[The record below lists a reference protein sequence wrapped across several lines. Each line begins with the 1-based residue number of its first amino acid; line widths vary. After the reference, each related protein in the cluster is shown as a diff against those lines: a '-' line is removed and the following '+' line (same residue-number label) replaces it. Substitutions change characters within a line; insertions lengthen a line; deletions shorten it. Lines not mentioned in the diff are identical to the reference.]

1 MSTKIY
7 NAFKVVNVKKPITLN
22 TLSEI
27 NKNLKEE
34 AFKIFREEL
43 VEVIGRR
50 VWYFQDLYS
59 YYGEDIFEK
68 IKDKDMIACINQ
80 IKDGTDLESIA
91 RHDILNLKSRLKDK
105 DNSEYLSDFG
115 QFKIIYFPDKS
126 NVFGMY
132 FGDNTYSKIIW
143 DNEHFVDYN
152 YQNQTDMPD
161 GMTKQKWK
169 TREKTWDRIFDTDSI
184 PRNHGFEVEI
194 LNCNDSTT
202 LFNILKDKSFGK
214 EAVNFGKKE
223 INKRVRRV
231 RETVNCPLFSDG
243 ANYETI
249 AKISRSN
256 EYNEWCELVEKDIKS
271 KLIFEN

>member
-43 VEVIGRR
+43 VEAIGRR

-68 IKDKDMIACINQ
+68 IKDKDIIACINR

-91 RHDILNLKSRLKDK
+91 RHDILNLKSQLKDK

-143 DNEHFVDYN
+143 ANEYFEDYS

-161 GMTKQKWK
+161 GMTKQRWK

-184 PRNHGFEVEI
+184 PKNHGFEVEI

-202 LFNILKDKSFGK
+202 LFNILEDKSFGK

-231 RETVNCPLFSDG
+231 RETVNCPLFPDG
-243 ANYETI
+243 ADYETI

-256 EYNEWCELVEKDIKS
+256 EYNEWCELVEKDIES
-271 KLIFEN
+271 KLIS

>member
-27 NKNLKEE
+27 NKSLKVE

-43 VEVIGRR
+43 IEVIGRR

-68 IKDKDMIACINQ
+68 IKDKDMIACINR
-80 IKDGTDLESIA
+80 IKDSTDLENIV
-91 RHDILNLKSRLKDK
+91 RHDVLNLKSQLKDK
-105 DNSEYLSDFG
+105 DNSEYLSNFG
-115 QFKIIYFPDKS
+115 QFKIIYFSDKS

-143 DNEHFVDYN
+143 DNEHFEDYS

-161 GMTKQKWK
+161 GMTKQRWK

-184 PRNHGFEVEI
+184 PKNHGFEVEI

-202 LFNILKDKSFGK
+202 LFNILEDKSFGK

-231 RETVNCPLFSDG
+231 RETVNCPLFPDG
-243 ANYETI
+243 ADYETI

-256 EYNEWCELVEKDIKS
+256 EYNEWCDIVEKDIMS
-271 KLIFEN
+271 KLIF